1 MRYDALIIGTG
12 QAGFPLASKLAE
24 RGQTV
29 AIADGGF
36 IGGTCVN
43 VGCSP
48 TKTLVA
54 SARVAHMARRAADF
68 GVITGDI
75 SIDFAK
81 VMQRQRDIVKKF
93 NQGVESQ
100 LAEKDNI
107 TVYRK
112 NAVFLDAHTVQI
124 GDEKIEAARIYIN
137 TGARATV
144 PDIAG
149 LKDGPYLTNVSVLDL
164 TELPDHLIILGGGYI
179 GLEFGQIFQRL
190 GSKVTILNRGAQI
203 LDREDLDI
211 STIARE
217 VLEGEGIRIVTE
229 ANVERVEHKNAGVH
243 VHVKTKEGAEVIA
256 GSHVLVATGR
266 TPNSDELGLDKAG
279 VTVDKRGYITVD
291 DELRTNVTHIWALGD
306 VNGRGAFTHT
316 SYNDFEIIFANLD
329 QTTRRV
335 SDRHM
340 TYGVY
345 IDPPLGRVGMN
356 EKEARESGRKILM
369 ATKPMSHIS
378 RALERDET
386 DGLIKILVDAET
398 EQFVGAVV
406 FGIGGDEIVHSIIDL
421 MYAKAPYTVMKNAV
435 HIHPTV
441 SELLPTTLGELKPL
455 E

>member
-54 SARVAHMARRAADF
+54 SARVAHMARRGADY
-68 GVITGDI
+68 GVLTGTI

-81 VMQRQRDIVKKF
+81 VMARQKAIVKKF

-107 TVYRK
+107 TLYRK
-112 NAVFLDAHTVQI
+112 NATFLDAHTVQI
-124 GDEKIEAARIYIN
+124 GDDKIEAKHIYIN
-137 TGARATV
+137 VGARATI
-144 PDIAG
+144 PDIQG
-149 LKDGPYLTNVSVLDL
+149 LKETPYLTNVSILDL
-164 TELPDHLIILGGGYI
+164 TELPEHLIILGGGYI
-179 GLEFGQIFQRL
+179 GLEFAQIFRRL
-190 GSKVTILNRGAQI
+190 GSNVTVINKSVQL
-203 LDREDLDI
+203 LEREDLDI
-211 STIARE
+211 ATIAHE
-217 VLEGEGIRIVTE
+217 VLEGEGIRILNETS
-229 ANVERVEHKNAGVH
+229 VERVENKKPTIH
-243 VHVKTKEGAEVIA
+243 VHVKTKEGSEVVV
-256 GSHVLVATGR
+256 GSHLLVATGR
-266 TPNSDELGLDKAG
+266 TPNSDSLTLDKAG
-279 VTVDKRGYITVD
+279 VEVDKRGYIKVD
-291 DELRTNVTHIWALGD
+291 DELRTNVPHIWALGD

-316 SYNDFEIIFANLD
+316 SYNDFEIVFANLD
-329 QTTRRV
+329 QPTRKV

-340 TYGVY
+340 TYAVY
-345 IDPPLGRVGMN
+345 IDPPLARVGIS

-386 DGLIKILVDAET
+386 DGLIKLLVDAET

-406 FGIGGDEIVHSIIDL
+406 FGIGGDEIIHSITDL

>member
-1 MRYDALIIGTG
+1 MHYDALIIGTG

-24 RGQTV
+24 RGKTV

-68 GVITGDI
+68 GILTGEI
-75 SIDFAK
+75 GIDFAK
-81 VMQRQRDIVKKF
+81 VMQRQKAIVKQF

-100 LAEKDNI
+100 LADKDNI
-107 TVYRK
+107 TLYRK
-112 NAVFLDAHTVQI
+112 NATFLDPHTVQI
-124 GDEKIEAARIYIN
+124 GDEKIEADQIYIN
-137 TGARATV
+137 TGARATI
-144 PDIAG
+144 PDIEG
-149 LKDGPYLTNVSVLDL
+149 LKDVPYLTNVSILDL
-164 TELPDHLIILGGGYI
+164 TELPEHLIILGGGYI
-179 GLEFGQIFQRL
+179 GLEFAQIFRRL
-190 GSKVTILNRGAQI
+190 GSNVTVLNRGAQI
-203 LDREDLDI
+203 LDREDADMA
-211 STIARE
+211 TIARE
-217 VLEGEGIRIVTE
+217 VLEREGIRIVTE
-229 ANVERVEHKNAGVH
+229 ASVERVDNKNPSIQ
-243 VHVKTKEGAEVIA
+243 VHVKTKNGAEVIS
-256 GSHVLVATGR
+256 GSHLLVATGR
-266 TPNSDELGLDKAG
+266 TPNSDSMALNKAG
-279 VTVDKRGYITVD
+279 VQVDKRGYITVD
-291 DELRTNVTHIWALGD
+291 DELRTNVPHIWALGD

-329 QTTRRV
+329 KPTRKV

-340 TYGVY
+340 TYAVY
-345 IDPPLGRVGMN
+345 MDPPLGRVGMN

-398 EQFVGAVV
+398 EQFLGAVV
-406 FGIGGDEIVHSIIDL
+406 FGIGGDEIIHSIIDL